1 MMPNLH
7 AFGDWLL
14 TALLY
19 VPRVVFS
26 LLVDGLNAAIDA
38 IFLACT
44 VCDFAA
50 LGSNF
55 AALPVATLFIMG
67 WFKVGT
73 GLTMISSA
81 YGVRFLI
88 RRLPFIG

>member
-1 MMPNLH
+1 MPNLH

-19 VPRVVFS
+19 VPRAIFS
-26 LLVDGLNAAIDA
+26 LIVDALNAAIDA
-38 IFLACT
+38 IFLACS
-44 VCDFAA
+44 VCDFAS
-50 LGSNF
+50 LGANF

-73 GLTMISSA
+73 GLTIISAA